1 MLSGPSPLFK
11 PKLNTTSLISSAIG
25 IYESIARSSSD
36 KIGEMRS
43 SRVSGIEGLEKENKL
58 SNELN
63 RKKFAL
69 RGSISKH
76 ATIICY
82 YLNIY
87 SLFNPQNIAKLY
99 PFSEYI

>member
-1 MLSGPSPLFK
+1 MFLPSRTIFL
-11 PKLNTTSLISSAIG
+11 LVSSP
-25 IYESIARSSSD
+25 
-36 KIGEMRS
+36 GERKK
-43 SRVSGIEGLEKENKL
+43 EKENKL

-63 RKKFAL
+63 RKKLAL

-99 PFSEYI
+99 PFSE